1 VPELRG
7 RGLARLV
14 LTRLLHH
21 ARERGAL
28 IATLFRTAPGPY
40 RRLGCEEVGAMTTLA
55 VPAAALAGLP
65 VPPDVTLRPATA
77 ADVPAVHEV
86 YRTLA
91 RASAGLVDRAEPL
104 WDTSP
109 EAVLARHDGL
119 TVAVGPDGTV
129 DGYAGWDRGP
139 GYDRDS
145 RITVRDLI
153 GLTAPA
159 TSALLAMLGSWLHVA
174 PTISLCIP
182 EPDPAPLLGQFVGTR
197 VESRERW
204 MLRVLDAP
212 GAVAARGWPAHLA
225 GSVDLE
231 LEDDVCP
238 WNAGAH
244 RLVLEGGSGTLEPGG
259 SGAVRL
265 TARGLAVLYAG
276 GVPPAILRRAGL
288 LSGDAGA
295 DAFLAAASAGPPPS
309 LLDYF

>member
-1 VPELRG
+1 
-7 RGLARLV
+7 
-14 LTRLLHH
+14 
-21 ARERGAL
+21 
-28 IATLFRTAPGPY
+28 
-40 RRLGCEEVGAMTTLA
+40 MTTLA
-55 VPAAALAGLP
+55 VPAGALAGLS

-86 YRTLA
+86 YGTLA
-91 RASAGLVDRAEPL
+91 RASAGLVERTEPI

-119 TVAVGPDGTV
+119 TVAVGAGGDV
-129 DGYAGWDRGP
+129 DGYAGWDRGE
-139 GYDRDS
+139 GYDRES
-145 RITVRDLI
+145 RITVSDLI

-174 PTISLCIP
+174 PTIALRIP

-197 VESRERW
+197 VESREPW

-212 GAVAARGWPAHLA
+212 GAIAARGWPPHLS
-225 GSVDLE
+225 GSADLE

-238 WNAGAH
+238 WNAGRH
-244 RLVLEGGSGTLEPGG
+244 RLVLGGGAGRLEPGG
-259 SGAVRL
+259 AGAVRI

-276 GVPPAILRRAGL
+276 GAGPAVLRRAGL
-288 LSGDAGA
+288 LSGDTAY
-295 DAFLAAASAGPPPS
+295 DAFLAAATAGPPPS